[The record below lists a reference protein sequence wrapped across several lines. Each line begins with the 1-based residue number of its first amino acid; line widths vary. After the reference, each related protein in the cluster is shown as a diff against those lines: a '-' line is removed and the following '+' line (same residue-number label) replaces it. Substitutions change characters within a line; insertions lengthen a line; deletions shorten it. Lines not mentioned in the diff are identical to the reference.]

1 MFREIFFSILISP
14 FRFRFASY
22 RYTTIE
28 LISCLFLVTVASP
41 WQFRSLGIEMWI
53 YKVFA
58 IGGGVTVAAGKMD

>member
-1 MFREIFFSILISP
+1 
-14 FRFRFASY
+14 
-22 RYTTIE
+22 
-28 LISCLFLVTVASP
+28 VASP